1 MARAKRWHHGGR
13 PRVLSQAPKT
23 TMRLVGSAEE
33 VYGVPFFK
41 KIYILQALGPV
52 NGVSVD
58 F

>member
-33 VYGVPFFK
+33 VYGVPFLK
-41 KIYILQALGPV
+41 LQQMQAFGFV
-52 NGVSVD
+52 NGVSAD